1 MESAAASAFL
11 KAVMGR
17 LFMAMEKEYT
27 KHKGLA
33 QETHSLQQ
41 DLRMIAAAMDDQ
53 LGTLAKGDTRTAVA
67 RLHSE
72 VMLDLAHDIEDCIDR
87 FMHRLTCKQHRAG
100 AGAASLVSRF
110 AHELKKVQSRSSFA
124 DEIQKLKK
132 RLMEA
137 HQRVVNAGGQ
147 HAGVC
152 SSSTVV
158 TCRAARSPVG
168 IAESVEELLSML
180 DEVEG
185 EPEQTRVISIVGFGG
200 LGKTT
205 LAKAVYNSSRV
216 KEKFCCLAWVDA
228 GGLPVNGDG
237 MRAILR
243 DLHQKLQV
251 LPKDAMDVDAQYLQ
265 ASLKEYLKNKRY
277 LIVIDDI
284 GMDQWNMISSIFEE
298 NGTSNR
304 IILTTDIQSVANMCS
319 HGNGYVYQ
327 MSTLGEEDSK
337 KIAFPGFT
345 SPELEQG
352 SSTLLRKCDGLPL
365 ALVSVSDYLKSLTEP
380 TGQQCAKLCHDL
392 GSHLKENC
400 FSELKRMLLDSYDSL
415 SGYTLSCLLYL
426 GIFPNDRPL
435 KKKVVTRRWLA
446 EGYARSDSLCSEED
460 IADENFSKLVDR
472 NIIKIFDTRN
482 NSEVKTCKSHGIM
495 HEFVLHKALAQ
506 RFIATPSYGQ
516 QRFGVN
522 ARHLSVHAGEQTECV
537 ASDEELSRIRSMTIF
552 GGAGH
557 AISYVRKCKLIRVLD
572 LQECSGLTDDNLKHI
587 CKLCHLKY
595 LSFGGNISE
604 LPRSIEGLHCLETLD
619 LRKTAIKFLPTEAIV
634 LPHLAH
640 LFGKFMIHQDDMNNV
655 KKMSKVRKFF
665 ASNKSNL
672 HNLAGFITDGS
683 KGFLQLIGHMKKL
696 RKVKI
701 WCKHV
706 TSSSNYIADL
716 SQAIQEF
723 TKVPIERDN
732 DRSLSIDCEEYTEN
746 IVSSLD
752 LEPCSQGFK
761 YHLRSLK
768 LYGKLL
774 RLPPFVNKLSGLT
787 ELCISSATLTQD
799 HLPALIIL
807 NRLLYLKLIADKLE
821 NLEIKVGAFPSL
833 RRLCFMVKSETTA
846 LPKIEQGALPNLV
859 SLQLLCGGIV
869 GLSGIE
875 IRHLKHLKE
884 VTIYSGVSVQTR
896 QDWEQAAKNH
906 PNRPRVLSV
915 DLSESEEPG
924 RSCAIGEKRKYSESQ
939 ISQPCSEGR
948 LDSRLKKMKL
958 SEQPPPPSSSS
969 RLQTCASS
977 NKLYITQA
985 NISIRGQHA
994 VEPNWATGTKTI
1006 YPQASNQIGNVAV
1019 TRGVWA
1025 KAQRREASVQNVHSP
1040 KFQSF
1045 ASADAYHQKEAEV
1058 DFSGGKGMLFQ
1069 EKGQQTD
1076 ASSIECMGVTFA
1088 SISQQ

>member
-1 MESAAASAFL
+1 MESAAANAFVE
-11 KAVMGR
+11 AVMGK
-17 LFMAMEKEYT
+17 LFKAMEKEYN

-53 LGTLAKGDTRTAVA
+53 LSTLAKDHTSTTVA

-72 VMLDLAHDIEDCIDR
+72 EMLDLAHDIEDCIDR

-100 AGAASLVSRF
+100 AGAASLVHRLIP
-110 AHELKKVQSRSSFA
+110 ELEKVQIRSRFA

-132 RLMEA
+132 RLEEA
-137 HQRVVNAGGQ
+137 QKRVGGLPAGLG
-147 HAGVC
+147 
-152 SSSTVV
+152 SSSTA
-158 TCRAARSPVG
+158 TCRTARSPVG

-205 LAKAVYNSSRV
+205 LAKAVYDNSRV
-216 KEKFCCLAWVDA
+216 KEKFCCRAWVDA

-265 ASLKEYLKNKRY
+265 ASLKEYLNNKRY

-284 GMDQWNMISSIFEE
+284 GMDQWNMISSIFED

-304 IILTTDIQSVANMCS
+304 IILTTSIQSVANMCS

-327 MSTLGEEDSK
+327 MNTLGEEDSK

-352 SSTLLRKCDGLPL
+352 SATLLRKCDGLPL
-365 ALVSVSDYLKSLTEP
+365 ALVSVSDYLKSSSEP
-380 TGQQCAKLCHDL
+380 TGEQCAKLCRNL
-392 GSHLKENC
+392 GSHLKENH

-446 EGYARSDSLCSEED
+446 EGYARSDSLRSEED

-472 NIIKIFDTRN
+472 NIIKITDIRN
-482 NSEVKTCKSHGIM
+482 NSEVKTCKTHGIM

-522 ARHLSVHAGEQTECV
+522 ARHLSVHAGELTEYV
-537 ASDEELSRIRSMTIF
+537 ASDEELSRVRSMTIF
-552 GGAGH
+552 GDAGD
-557 AISYVRKCKLIRVLD
+557 AISYVRKCELLRVLD
-572 LQECSGLTDDNLKHI
+572 LQECSGLTDDHLKHI

-604 LPRSIEGLHCLETLD
+604 LPRIIEGLQCLETLD
-619 LRKTAIKFLPTEAIV
+619 LRRTKIKFLPTEAIV

-640 LFGKFMIHQDDMNNV
+640 LFGKFMIHQDDLNNV

-665 ASNKSNL
+665 SSNKSNL
-672 HNLAGFITDGS
+672 QNLAGFITDGNN
-683 KGFLQLIGHMKKL
+683 GFLQLIGHMKKL

-701 WCKHV
+701 WCNHV
-706 TSSSNYIADL
+706 ASSSNYIADL

-732 DRSLSIDCEEYTEN
+732 DRSLSIDYEEGTEN
-746 IVSSLD
+746 MLSSLD
-752 LEPCSQGFK
+752 LEPCSKGLK

-774 RLPPFVNKLSGLT
+774 LLPPFVNSLSGLT

-799 HLPALIIL
+799 RLPKQIVLKK
-807 NRLLYLKLIADKLE
+807 LLYLKLIADKLE
-821 NLEIKVGAFPSL
+821 NFEIKHGAFPSL
-833 RRLCFMVKSETTA
+833 RRLCFMVKSVTKA

-906 PNRPRVLSV
+906 PNRPRVLLV
-915 DLSESEEPG
+915 GLSENEEPG
-924 RSCAIGEKRKYSESQ
+924 RPCAIGEKRKISV
-939 ISQPCSEGR
+939 SQPCSEGG
-948 LDSRLKKMKL
+948 LDSRPTKMRL
-958 SEQPPPPSSSS
+958 SEQSPPSSSS
-969 RLQTCASS
+969 SRLHPMVVTATEAASQPS
-977 NKLYITQA
+977 M
-985 NISIRGQHA
+985 
-994 VEPNWATGTKTI
+994 
-1006 YPQASNQIGNVAV
+1006 
-1019 TRGVWA
+1019 
-1025 KAQRREASVQNVHSP
+1025 
-1040 KFQSF
+1040 
-1045 ASADAYHQKEAEV
+1045 V
-1058 DFSGGKGMLFQ
+1058 DCDG
-1069 EKGQQTD
+1069 
-1076 ASSIECMGVTFA
+1076 
-1088 SISQQ
+1088 